1 MRRNRS
7 FRGFEHRIAREHPTA
22 TAPPVRVLDGV
33 RVHAPTVAAPAHAH
47 GTKHTTLV
55 LDVEEVGPTIVEQNT
70 FFASSL
76 LFHEGEDFGQSGFSF
91 RFATKFGD
99 DGSVHRGL
107 AQLAVAE
114 GLFGDRLF
122 GIAVIRKKP
131 CGEVVAEV
139 ADLDLG
145 FTASVLNELLFGDER
160 AGGCGNDNRRDG
172 LEEIGSRLRCGRLRD
187 LAVAP
192 TRLFAE
198 KPLEWFFPL
207 GTITV
212 GQLEGHIL
220 H

>member
-1 MRRNRS
+1 M
-7 FRGFEHRIAREHPTA
+7 FRDLVFGFT
-22 TAPPVRVLDGV
+22 
-33 RVHAPTVAAPAHAH
+33 
-47 GTKHTTLV
+47 
-55 LDVEEVGPTIVEQNT
+55 GPLQE
-70 FFASSL
+70 
-76 LFHEGEDFGQSGFSF
+76 
-91 RFATKFGD
+91 
-99 DGSVHRGL
+99 
-107 AQLAVAE
+107 
-114 GLFGDRLF
+114 
-122 GIAVIRKKP
+122 P